1 MRKFVTVLA
10 AVLCAAPFTVHAQG
24 AASASVPLAHL
35 PDPGVPEDAAPSAF
49 VTAARNAIAAGRTGA
64 AMEAIERAESRLLVR
79 SVRPSRAWVPSD
91 QALVRMLADA
101 RAALGQGDRATALA
115 RLAEAQANPALD
127 AAEE

>member
-1 MRKFVTVLA
+1 MRKFMPVLA
-10 AVLCAAPFTVHAQG
+10 AMLCMGPLAGHAQN
-24 AASASVPLAHL
+24 
-35 PDPGVPEDAAPSAF
+35 AAPSAPLVRLPVPDVPQDAPPSAF
-49 VTAARNAIAAGRTGA
+49 VAAARSAIAAGRPGE